1 MDKIT
6 KRQMDILEFVRN
18 SGKAGND
25 KIKDFI
31 SKKYGS
37 ISRATIVRE
46 LDVLLKNGLVDKSGR
61 GRSVVYS
68 EKLATLLLRYFDEE
82 KYFQKGPDERRV
94 AFARFNF
101 GIFKNFHSLFS
112 PQELKALK
120 ELNAG
125 YQKRIKKLPPAIIKR
140 EIERLTIELSWK
152 SSQIEGNTYSLI
164 DTEILIK
171 ERKEAKGHKREEAIM
186 ILNHKAALDYIFEK
200 RKEFKKIN
208 LRKIEN
214 IHALLIKDMHV
225 SRGLRQKV
233 VGIIGTKYRPLDNQY
248 QIREALENMVSV
260 INKLKDPFSKSLAAM
275 LLIAYIQPFEDGNK
289 RTSRLLGNGIL
300 WAHHICPL
308 SLRSIN
314 EADYKKAILL
324 FYEQNSAQFFKE
336 LFVKQFKFA
345 VANYFLDKA

>member
-6 KRQMDILEFVRN
+6 KRQLDILDFIRGK
-18 SGKAGND
+18 GKAGND
-25 KIKDFI
+25 EIKEFI
-31 SKKYGS
+31 SKKYGA
-37 ISRATIVRE
+37 ISRVTIVRE
-46 LDVLLKNGLVDKSGR
+46 LDVLLKDGLVDKSGR
-61 GRSVVYS
+61 GRSVVYA
-68 EKLATLLLRYFDEE
+68 EKLATLLLRYFDAE

-94 AFARFNF
+94 AFTRFNF

-112 PQELKALK
+112 PQELEALK
-120 ELNAG
+120 KLNAG
-125 YQKRIKKLPPAIIKR
+125 YQKRIKKLPLAITKR
-140 EIERLTIELSWK
+140 EVERLTIELSWK

-171 ERKEAKGHKREEAIM
+171 ERKEAKGHKKEEATM
-186 ILNHKAALDYIFEK
+186 ILNHKAALDYIFK
-200 RKEFKKIN
+200 NKKEFKKMNI
-208 LRKIEN
+208 RKIEN

-233 VGIIGTKYRPLDNQY
+233 VGITGTKYRPLDNRY
-248 QIREALENMVSV
+248 QIREALEDMVGV

-289 RTSRLLGNGIL
+289 RTSRLLGNAIL
-300 WAHHICPL
+300 AAHNACPL

-314 EADYKKAILL
+314 ESDYKKAVLL
-324 FYEQNSAQFFKE
+324 FYEQNSARFFKE

-345 VANYFLDKA
+345 MENYFLNKN